1 MCPCG
6 VVPPPS
12 STYPR
17 GLSRSPPR
25 SLPEPLD
32 AKLPI
37 TDFCL
42 PRPTATNCPPPRTAP
57 AKNGQQAGGQCP
69 SSLWTLALGRGVLSF
84 LCAPVAPRAISSLL
98 SSRSEA
104 PGLVFR
110 ICKFHPS
117 LLSCLYTHTTAS
129 KRIKPP
135 CHSDTGLYLK
145 SFPKIN
151 VVVRFLLARPSRVC
165 FPF

>member
-69 SSLWTLALGRGVLSF
+69 SSLWTLALGSPVFEEVLERARNSFRQKPFRERTRSFRTKRSTRPVVSDNLSHDPDFLDRGDS
-84 LCAPVAPRAISSLL
+84 
-98 SSRSEA
+98 
-104 PGLVFR
+104 
-110 ICKFHPS
+110 
-117 LLSCLYTHTTAS
+117 
-129 KRIKPP
+129 
-135 CHSDTGLYLK
+135 
-145 SFPKIN
+145 
-151 VVVRFLLARPSRVC
+151 
-165 FPF
+165 